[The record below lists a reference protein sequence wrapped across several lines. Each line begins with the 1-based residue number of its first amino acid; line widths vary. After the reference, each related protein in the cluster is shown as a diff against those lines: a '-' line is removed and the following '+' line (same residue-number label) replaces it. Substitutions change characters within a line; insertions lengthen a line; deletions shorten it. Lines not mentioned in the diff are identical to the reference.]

1 MNGRGKTKPYTMD
14 DYIKDREQSWG
25 KTETGSPM
33 QAPKSSTGGFTVSR
47 FTPPLPLGATSLQ
60 KQAMERRNQATGTV
74 TAPSVEA
81 PSVNVGS
88 GAPEGGTV
96 GAVPLTDVDV
106 YKYQMD
112 QARQKVYDVLNRKF
126 KYNAKDSPL
135 YTIMQQQYERE
146 AERAAGRAYSSAVAN
161 TGGYGSSYATLT
173 GEEARRQVME
183 GMDEAQ
189 YELYQA
195 ARQEFMDERQSAV
208 DWYSQARQMYL
219 DKLSDEE
226 YRKQLEA
233 EAGKTMSDSTYKLL
247 IEASENGWYKE
258 DNENLLHAKLE
269 TYAAGDPSIDV
280 DTIMGHLKRE
290 YDAWQADTE
299 AMTTNGV
306 EADVDDPN
314 KITTGGSAVYA
325 YVKSLGENGWT
336 GNNETTIRAMLNNV
350 AHSYKWTAEDI
361 ESGIAA
367 LKNETASEVDD
378 NIKLFETEPTVS
390 GAADIMA
397 EAKLNGTTDKY
408 IEKVSGTLSK
418 SIMEA
423 MDKPAVGYKVLDVDP
438 AAWDEVSDEDKDG
451 MLLDAAETAYK
462 NGAMTVEDFKKV
474 VTKNAM
480 NSLELNRGRFWT
492 MDRFKGVMATVNGIL
507 SLSDDKT
514 VTKGFAEDVI
524 DKIVKDPTVQEAMDF
539 IMDEYRVNDK
549 LGIDGLLSG
558 ITMLNKA
565 EEDAAGE
572 ILKAM
577 YRTGV
582 KKNEKAD
589 EIFDSATNRSST
601 NGYENPASK
610 KKRWN

>member
-25 KTETGSPM
+25 KTATGSPM
-33 QAPKSSTGGFTVSR
+33 QAPKSSTGGFTVSK

-60 KQAMERRNQATGTV
+60 KQAIERRNQATGTV
-74 TAPSVEA
+74 TTPPPEAPSV
-81 PSVNVGS
+81 SVNVGS

-146 AERAAGRAYSSAVAN
+146 AERAAGRAYTSAVAN
-161 TGGYGSSYATLT
+161 TGGYGSSYATLA

-280 DTIMGHLKRE
+280 DAIMGHLKRE

-299 AMTTNGV
+299 AMTTKDV
-306 EADVDDPN
+306 EADPERVQ
-314 KITTGGSAVYA
+314 TFYGAA
-325 YVKSLGENGWT
+325 YEVWDGT
-336 GNNETTIRAMLNNV
+336 NEETVRT
-350 AHSYKWTAEDI
+350 
-361 ESGIAA
+361 A
-367 LKNETASEVDD
+367 LKNQGATEEEIDATVEMLKTDTDSQTNDA
-378 NIKLFETEPTVS
+378 IKLFETEPTVS

-397 EAKLNGTTDKY
+397 VAKLNGTADKY
-408 IEKVSGTLSK
+408 IEKVGGTLSQ

-423 MDKPAVGYKVLDVDP
+423 MDKPAVGYKVLGVDP

-539 IMDEYRVNDK
+539 IMDEYRVNEK
-549 LGIDGLLSG
+549 LGIDGLFTG

-572 ILKAM
+572 ILRAM

>member
-25 KTETGSPM
+25 KTATGSPM
-33 QAPKSSTGGFTVSR
+33 QAPKSSTGGFTVSK

-60 KQAMERRNQATGTV
+60 KQATERRNQAAGTV

-161 TGGYGSSYATLT
+161 TGGYGSSYATLA

-299 AMTTNGV
+299 AMTEKDV
-306 EADVDDPN
+306 EADPERVQ
-314 KITTGGSAVYA
+314 TFYGAA
-325 YVKSLGENGWT
+325 YEVWDGT
-336 GNNETTIRAMLNNV
+336 NEETVRT
-350 AHSYKWTAEDI
+350 
-361 ESGIAA
+361 A
-367 LKNETASEVDD
+367 LKNQGATEEEAEAVMGKLKDDSRAVIADEV
-378 NIKLFETEPTVS
+378 KQYELMPTLS
-390 GAADIMA
+390 GAAMIMG
-397 EAKLNGTTDKY
+397 EAKQAG
-408 IEKVSGTLSK
+408 IEGEIVGQVSSALSK
-418 SIMEA
+418 SFISTINDYSKA
-423 MDKPAVGYKVLDVDP
+423 GVYLGVNAAV
-438 AAWDEVSDEDKDG
+438 WDELDDDTKGEEIINTAGEAFREG
-451 MLLDAAETAYK
+451 MLTEDDFTSVLMESVKKDFADPKIRITDALA
-462 NGAMTVEDFKKV
+462 N
-474 VTKNAM
+474 
-480 NSLELNRGRFWT
+480 
-492 MDRFKGVMATVNGIL
+492 VNGIL
-507 SLSDDKT
+507 LLRDQGVIT
-514 VTKGFAEDVI
+514 EDMALHI
-524 DKIVKDPTVQEAMDF
+524 LDEIAKIPAARKAAREVEKDLNYSTILT
-539 IMDEYRVNDK
+539 IM
-549 LGIDGLLSG
+549 
-558 ITMLNKA
+558 TKA
-565 EEDAAGE
+565 EEDAY
-572 ILKAM
+572 KAL
-577 YRTGV
+577 T
-582 KKNEKAD
+582 EA
-589 EIFDSATNRSST
+589 I
-601 NGYENPASK
+601 
-610 KKRWN
+610 KRVE